1 MIWFFPEGKGVMH
14 KSIRRTWILGSGP
27 TDCPKKERS
36 RKQTINLAEFGF
48 GPRAKELAPG
58 AVMDGVFGRTLQ
70 LRELVEDDDD
80 DVLLPSSFAKVERLT
95 RRLITAWMD
104 IKEKGVTTQP
114 LVGMFSG

>member
-1 MIWFFPEGKGVMH
+1 MIWFFPKGRVCCINP
-14 KSIRRTWILGSGP
+14 SGELGFSGLVP
-27 TDCPKKERS
+27 LTVRKKERS